1 MTSDSIEKKLDTIIE
16 LLKHLVAVELARG
29 GVPQTKIAKRVRLAT
44 GTVNKMLQGIT
55 KERSDRSSR

>member
-1 MTSDSIEKKLDTIIE
+1 MPTDRVEEKLDTIIE

-44 GTVNKMLQGIT
+44 ATVNKMLQGIK
-55 KERSDRSSR
+55 KERE